1 MIRNLI
7 PLAIAAL
14 FSISV
19 TDADAQRLVILHT
32 NDTHSQIDP
41 DADGM
46 GGVLRRKV
54 LIDSVRKAQPN
65 VLLVDAGDA
74 WQGSLF
80 FTLFDGE
87 VEQKMLNALG
97 YDIQILGNHEFDN
110 GMEALARKYQAATPT
125 RLSTNYDFRET
136 PLDSMFVPYVI
147 REIDNRKVGIIA
159 INIDPKG
166 LIDPA
171 NCIGLKYENGVEK
184 ANATAWFLKNIVGV
198 DRIIAI
204 THIGYPYDVKLAR
217 ETENI
222 DVVIGGHSHTLI
234 NPQSGDI
241 PYLIDNKAGRP
252 VLIAQL
258 GKGGKYLG
266 EIDIDFDKGTATS
279 RIIPVNSRLD
289 KNVTPAD
296 EALLTPYRF
305 KVDSIKAIKVGT
317 TALDFPRASWQL
329 RNLLSDFA
337 TSVGERISGKPIDMG
352 LVNIGGI
359 RNSLPKGTVTQG
371 HIIEMLPFN
380 NRVVVLELKGKDL
393 IALFDKYLGEQAVSA
408 SVKGRRIKGSK
419 GATDVTING
428 KRINPKKTYR
438 IATIDYLANGGD
450 SMEEFTNGTVI
461 ARSTNLLYRDLIN
474 EFENGRFKDIS
485 VSADPNPRIVQ

>member
-1 MIRNLI
+1 M
-7 PLAIAAL
+7 L
-14 FSISV
+14 FRSTSHND
-19 TDADAQRLVILHT
+19 TSAQHLVILHT

-184 ANATAWFLKNIVGV
+184 ANATAWFLKNIV
-198 DRIIAI
+198 
-204 THIGYPYDVKLAR
+204 
-217 ETENI
+217 E
-222 DVVIGGHSHTLI
+222 
-234 NPQSGDI
+234 
-241 PYLIDNKAGRP
+241 
-252 VLIAQL
+252 
-258 GKGGKYLG
+258 
-266 EIDIDFDKGTATS
+266 
-279 RIIPVNSRLD
+279 
-289 KNVTPAD
+289 
-296 EALLTPYRF
+296 
-305 KVDSIKAIKVGT
+305 
-317 TALDFPRASWQL
+317 
-329 RNLLSDFA
+329 
-337 TSVGERISGKPIDMG
+337 
-352 LVNIGGI
+352 
-359 RNSLPKGTVTQG
+359 
-371 HIIEMLPFN
+371 
-380 NRVVVLELKGKDL
+380 
-393 IALFDKYLGEQAVSA
+393 
-408 SVKGRRIKGSK
+408 
-419 GATDVTING
+419 
-428 KRINPKKTYR
+428 
-438 IATIDYLANGGD
+438 
-450 SMEEFTNGTVI
+450 
-461 ARSTNLLYRDLIN
+461 
-474 EFENGRFKDIS
+474 
-485 VSADPNPRIVQ
+485 